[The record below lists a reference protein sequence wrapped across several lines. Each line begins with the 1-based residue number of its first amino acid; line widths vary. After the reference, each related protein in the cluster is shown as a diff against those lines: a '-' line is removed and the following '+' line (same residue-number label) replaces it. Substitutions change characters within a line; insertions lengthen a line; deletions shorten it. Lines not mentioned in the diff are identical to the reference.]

1 MEGVAKSICF
11 LGGRKDA
18 GRRCRNTYD
27 PLTRDQLIKELTHG

>member
-1 MEGVAKSICF
+1 MEGSPSPSVF
-11 LGGRKDA
+11 LGQKDA